1 MGLERLRQ
9 PQATHGATDCGFR
22 NQSEEG
28 LTMVTPGV
36 RPGFFPTLLLGAP
49 AMSSHPLYLSC
60 RTPGSA
66 GQHISH
72 RQCSVAV
79 SELAFLVPSVVC
91 QEGSANPFRDTWT
104 LPGSSL
110 CRTAAGPAW
119 SCSQN
124 HLLPRFPC
132 CTCPEVLTGRTKSYT
147 DGS

>member
-91 QEGSANPFRDTWT
+91 QEGSANPFRDIAREQPVQDSSW
-104 LPGSSL
+104 SSL
-110 CRTAAGPAW
+110 VLFPESPLTQV
-119 SCSQN
+119 SLL
-124 HLLPRFPC
+124 HLP
-132 CTCPEVLTGRTKSYT
+132 
-147 DGS
+147 

>member
-1 MGLERLRQ
+1 
-9 PQATHGATDCGFR
+9 
-22 NQSEEG
+22 
-28 LTMVTPGV
+28 MVTPGG

-91 QEGSANPFRDTWT
+91 QEGSTNPFRDIAREQPVQDSSW
-104 LPGSSL
+104 SSL
-110 CRTAAGPAW
+110 VLFPESPFTQV
-119 SCSQN
+119 SLL
-124 HLLPRFPC
+124 HLP
-132 CTCPEVLTGRTKSYT
+132 
-147 DGS
+147 